1 MVPEEKTLRLTC
13 GLHMN
18 TCTHTCTKTETGF
31 QEITL
36 PGLCDLEPS
45 DFIGANPVM
54 AVKWQS

>member
-1 MVPEEKTLRLTC
+1 MVPEEKTLRSTC

-18 TCTHTCTKTETGF
+18 TCTQIYTNTETSL

-36 PGLCDLEPS
+36 PGLCDLEPG